1 MSTPYR
7 RIIAIDPSLT
17 CSGWALFD
25 IPSGT
30 ILGVGKIKSLKP
42 QIALASRFLDLQG
55 RIGDLFTQLSF
66 CSTDILVCEAPT
78 TMKDPKAALKVE
90 HVRSIFE
97 TLARELGAY
106 VPGRLNPRSVHNEV
120 IGLTG
125 AQLARP
131 IIKEMAAK
139 TVRTL
144 HGSDLKRLGFLVD
157 DDHLRKHQDII
168 DAILLGNLALSRIR
182 GAKNSGVAI
191 ESLFQSAPS
200 GKRGGWAW

>member
-1 MSTPYR
+1 MSSTFR
-7 RIIAIDPSLT
+7 RLISIDPSLT

-25 IPSGT
+25 IPSEV

-42 QIALASRFLDLQG
+42 QVALASRFLDLQE
-55 RIGDLFTQLSF
+55 RIGELLRQLSF
-66 CSTDILVCEAPT
+66 TATDILVCEAPT

-139 TVRTL
+139 TVKTL

-157 DDHLRKHQDII
+157 EKHLSKHQDIV
-168 DAILLGNLALSRIR
+168 DAILLGNLALSRIK

-191 ESLFQSAPS
+191 ESVFQSAPT
-200 GKRGGWAW
+200 GRRGGWAW

>member
-1 MSTPYR
+1 M
-7 RIIAIDPSLT
+7 
-17 CSGWALFD
+17 FD
-25 IPSGT
+25 ISSES

-42 QIALASRFLDLQG
+42 QIALASRFLDLQE
-55 RIGDLFTQLSF
+55 RIGTLFKQLSF
-66 CSTDILVCEAPT
+66 GTADILVCEAPT

-120 IGLTG
+120 IGLSG

-139 TVRTL
+139 TVKTL

-157 DDHLRKHQDII
+157 DEQLRRHQDIV
-168 DAILLGNLALSRIR
+168 DAILLGNLALSRIK
-182 GAKNSGVAI
+182 GAKNSGVSI
-191 ESLFQSAPS
+191 ESLFQSAPT

>member
-1 MSTPYR
+1 M
-7 RIIAIDPSLT
+7 
-17 CSGWALFD
+17 
-25 IPSGT
+25 
-30 ILGVGKIKSLKP
+30 GVGKIRALKP
-42 QIALASRFLDLQG
+42 HIALASRFLDLQE
-55 RIGDLFTQLSF
+55 RIGDLFRQLSF
-66 CSTDILVCEAPT
+66 CASDILVCEAPT

-97 TLARELGAY
+97 TLARESGAY

-120 IGLTG
+120 IGLSG

-139 TVRTL
+139 TVKTL
-144 HGSDLKRLGFLVD
+144 HGADLKKLGFLVD
-157 DDHLRKHQDII
+157 DEHLRKHQDIV
-168 DAILLGNLALSRIR
+168 DAILLGNLALSRIK
-182 GAKNSGVAI
+182 GARASGVAI